1 MAEKLSKEGKLFESL
16 LSVFKQ
22 WGLAVNQQT
31 NVEEILLPIS
41 YSNAQFFAVAID
53 YGMEGKAYGVGNF
66 DIKSFSVHAPTTPF
80 SVFYLSIGR

>member
-1 MAEKLSKEGKLFESL
+1 MAARLNKAVKQSVPL
-16 LSVFKQ
+16 LSVSKQ

-31 NVEEILLPIS
+31 NVEEILLPTS

>member
-1 MAEKLSKEGKLFESL
+1 MMIQL
-16 LSVFKQ
+16 LGQHYANKQ

-31 NVEEILLPIS
+31 NVEEILLPTS

>member
-1 MAEKLSKEGKLFESL
+1 M
-16 LSVFKQ
+16 KQ
-22 WGLAVNQQT
+22 WGLTVNRQI

-53 YGMEGKAYGVGNF
+53 YGMENKAYGVG
-66 DIKSFSVHAPTTPF
+66 DLDTKSFVVHAPTTPF